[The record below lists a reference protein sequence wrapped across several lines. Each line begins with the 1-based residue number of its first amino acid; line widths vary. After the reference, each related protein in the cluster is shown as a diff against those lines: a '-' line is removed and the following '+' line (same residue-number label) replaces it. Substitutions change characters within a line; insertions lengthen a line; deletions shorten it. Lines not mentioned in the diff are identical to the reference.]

1 MRNSIIRQGKIID
14 IKTNKIIYDGST
26 EDENIKN
33 YAALVRCGH
42 AGVGYY
48 IPIIFSIDAKDV
60 ETAGLFVRTK
70 PRVKHDRDNAILNI
84 VEISNIEN
92 HMIEL
97 INKYDPYLTSSTNKE
112 TMQDIIDRRIVEA
125 SVVDNHNRISK
136 YILEGYEDID
146 DVYQDIRVAS
156 DYDESL
162 VLQRE
167 LAPIK
172 NGHKYVF
179 KNYFDFKELLKKYY
193 AESVKRIYALNSK
206 STIPALYYQIMGE
219 ENDLG
224 IVKDG
229 RLLRIPGFEKPY
241 RLSDEQL
248 MYIEESLKTK
258 SRYSPKKKSVPME
271 PEITAGLT
279 DLESDELPHYFDPK
293 VKRVSQ
299 TERFYNRY
307 PKVKRI
313 ENITDVVVGVAH
325 DESQPGSS
333 D

>member
-1 MRNSIIRQGKIID
+1 MRNSIIQCGKIID
-14 IKTNKIIYDGST
+14 LKTNKIIFDGST
-26 EDENIKN
+26 EAENIKN

-42 AGVGYY
+42 VGMGYY
-48 IPIIFSIDAKDV
+48 IPIVFGVDAKDI
-60 ETAGLFVRTK
+60 ESAGLFVRTK

-92 HMIEL
+92 HMLEL

-112 TMQDIIDRRIVEA
+112 GIQNIIERRVVETG
-125 SVVDNHNRISK
+125 VVENHNKISK
-136 YILEGYEDID
+136 YMLEGYEDID

-193 AESVKRIYALNSK
+193 AESVKRIYGLNSK
-206 STIPALYYQIMGE
+206 STIVALYYQIMGE

-229 RLLRIPGFEKPY
+229 RLLHIPGFNKPY

-248 MYIEESLKTK
+248 VHVEESLKTK

-271 PEITAGLT
+271 PEMTAGLT
-279 DLESDELPHYFDPK
+279 DLESDELPYYFDPK
-293 VKRVSQ
+293 VKKVSQ
-299 TERFYNRY
+299 TERFYKRY
-307 PKVKRI
+307 PNLI
-313 ENITDVVVGVAH
+313 INENKL
-325 DESQPGSS
+325 DESQPG
-333 D
+333 DY